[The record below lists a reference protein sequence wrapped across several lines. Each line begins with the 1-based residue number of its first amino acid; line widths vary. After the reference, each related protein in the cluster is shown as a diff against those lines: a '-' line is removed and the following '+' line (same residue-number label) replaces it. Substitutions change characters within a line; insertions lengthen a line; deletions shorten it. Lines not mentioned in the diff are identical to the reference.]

1 MDHKHQKTGNFPLAD
16 GNLKA
21 LRDSRFL
28 SCGGF
33 KSVPLGALGVVRCKG
48 S

>member
-1 MDHKHQKTGNFPLAD
+1 MDHKHQKTGNLPLAD

-21 LRDSRFL
+21 LRDSRFV
-28 SCGGF
+28 SCF